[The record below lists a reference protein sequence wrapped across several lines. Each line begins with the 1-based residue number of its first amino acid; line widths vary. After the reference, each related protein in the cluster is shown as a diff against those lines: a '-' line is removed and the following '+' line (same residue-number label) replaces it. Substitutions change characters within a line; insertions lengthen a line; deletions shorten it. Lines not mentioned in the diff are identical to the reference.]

1 MTLCEAT
8 AIRIEGLL
16 KERNMK
22 QYHLEKKTGILH
34 GTMACIMDRKNKDI
48 TLSKIMMI
56 AKGFDMSF
64 IEFLDAPVFQ
74 SEELEYEY

>member
-8 AIRIEGLL
+8 AIRIEKLL

-22 QYHLEKKTGILH
+22 LYHLEKNSGILH
-34 GTMACIMDRKNKDI
+34 GTMACIMRRKNKDI
-48 TLSKIMMI
+48 TLGKIMMI
-56 AKGFDMSF
+56 AKGFEMSF
-64 IEFLDAPVFQ
+64 IEFLDDPIFH

>member
-1 MTLCEAT
+1 MTLCDAT

-16 KERNMK
+16 KERQMK
-22 QYHLEKKTGILH
+22 LYHLEKKSGILH
-34 GTMACIMDRKNKDI
+34 GTMACIMKRKNKDI

-64 IEFLDAPVFQ
+64 LEFLDDPIFR

>member
-8 AIRIEGLL
+8 AIRIEKLL

-22 QYHLEKKTGILH
+22 LYHLEKSSGILH
-34 GTMACIMDRKNKDI
+34 GTMACIMRRKNKDI
-48 TLSKIMMI
+48 TLGKIMMI
-56 AKGFDMSF
+56 AKGFNMTF
-64 IEFLDAPVFQ
+64 IEFLDDPIFH

>member
-1 MTLCEAT
+1 MTLCDAT

-16 KERNMK
+16 KERQMK
-22 QYHLEKKTGILH
+22 LYHLEKKSGVLH
-34 GTMACIMDRKNKDI
+34 GTMACIMKRKNKDI

-64 IEFLDAPVFQ
+64 LEFLDDPIFH

>member
-16 KERNMK
+16 KERKMK
-22 QYHLEKKTGILH
+22 LHHLEKKSGILH
-34 GTMACIMDRKNKDI
+34 GTMACIMRRKNKDI

-64 IEFLDAPVFQ
+64 LEFLDDPIFH

>member
-8 AIRIEGLL
+8 AIRIEELL
-16 KERNMK
+16 KEKDMK
-22 QYHLEKKTGILH
+22 LYHLEKKSGILH
-34 GTMACIMDRKNKDI
+34 GTMACIMKRKNKNV
-48 TLSKIMMI
+48 TLSTVMMV

-64 IEFLDAPVFQ
+64 IDFLNHPIFF

>member
-1 MTLCEAT
+1 MTLCDAT

-16 KERNMK
+16 KEKQMK
-22 QYHLEKKTGILH
+22 LYHLEKKSGILH
-34 GTMACIMDRKNKDI
+34 GTMACIMRRKNKDI

-64 IEFLDAPVFQ
+64 LEFLDDPIFR

>member
-8 AIRIEGLL
+8 AIRIEKLL
-16 KERNMK
+16 TEKNMK
-22 QYHLEKKTGILH
+22 LYHLEKRSGILH
-34 GTMACIMDRKNKDI
+34 GTMACIMRRKNKDI
-48 TLSKIMMI
+48 TLGKIMMI

-64 IEFLDAPVFQ
+64 IEFLDDPIFH

>member
-8 AIRIEGLL
+8 AIRIERLL
-16 KERNMK
+16 KERNVK
-22 QYHLEKKTGILH
+22 LYHLEKKSGILH
-34 GTMACIMDRKNKDI
+34 GTMECIVKRKNKDI
-48 TLSKIMMI
+48 TLSKIMML

-64 IEFLDAPVFQ
+64 LEFLDDPIFH

>member
-8 AIRIEGLL
+8 AIRIEELL

-22 QYHLEKKTGILH
+22 LYHLEKKSGILH
-34 GTMACIMDRKNKDI
+34 GTMACIMKRKNKDI

-64 IEFLDAPVFQ
+64 MDFLNAPVFL
-74 SEELEYEY
+74 SENIEYEY

>member
-8 AIRIEGLL
+8 ALRIEELL
-16 KERNMK
+16 KAKNMK
-22 QYHLEKKTGILH
+22 LYHLEKKSGILH
-34 GTMACIMDRKNKDI
+34 GTMACIMRRKNKDV

-64 IEFLDAPVFQ
+64 IEFLDAPVFH
-74 SEELEYEY
+74 SDELEYEY